1 MLDDFI
7 GSDSEKSDF
16 CQYQEIS
23 NGKDSL
29 YAYTIEED
37 PFMVELFEQ
46 NVRGYSYRLNDL
58 KFEMLDEE
66 FVLKIEE
73 PQLIPA
79 GRS

>member
-1 MLDDFI
+1 
-7 GSDSEKSDF
+7 
-16 CQYQEIS
+16 
-23 NGKDSL
+23 
-29 YAYTIEED
+29 
-37 PFMVELFEQ
+37 MVELFEQ

-58 KFEMLDEE
+58 KFEILDEE